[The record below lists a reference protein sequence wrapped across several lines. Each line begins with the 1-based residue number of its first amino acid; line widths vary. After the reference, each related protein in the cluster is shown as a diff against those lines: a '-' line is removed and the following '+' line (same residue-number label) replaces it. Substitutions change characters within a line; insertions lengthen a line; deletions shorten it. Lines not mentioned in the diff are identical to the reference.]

1 MEKFPE
7 NWGVGE
13 WSTGKDPEDFEKLA
27 EKQSDKEA
35 IEEQN
40 KTIASINRHLGIEN
54 KGLTETEKQTEEL
67 PEKEIEK
74 EKLQEELNGVN
85 KQLEEWETR
94 EDLSDKDK
102 KIVESLRN
110 DKITLID
117 QISKLEESY

>member
-1 MEKFPE
+1 MERLDDFGKGG
-7 NWGVGE
+7 WGP
-13 WSTGKDPEDFEKLA
+13 KNPEDFEKLA

-67 PEKEIEK
+67 PEK